1 MEELTRNIERDCPMC
16 GNKYLL
22 RISEMRYD
30 QYKKYVVYHSRELIQ
45 KALPDFD
52 KFEREFIKTGYC
64 PKCQKK
70 IFSAKLPKDDSEKW
84 ICCLDVLSVEEF
96 NSFLDDCNEKDV
108 FFIDALSAGEWKD
121 KLSAP
126 QKVVIISESA
136 LEGDYYVNNDG
147 EVKAIEE

>member
-22 RISEMRYD
+22 RISELRYD

-70 IFSAKLPKDDSEKW
+70 IFSAKLQDDSEKW

-96 NSFLDDCNEKDV
+96 NSFLDDCKEKDV

-126 QKVVIISESA
+126 QKVVIISASG